1 MKKVAGLEIYM
12 AGDQPIIRFM
22 AESDFT
28 NADPFDQIK
37 MMAASIQVMERLVS
51 AVIDDN
57 PDDAQALEE
66 LRSSLFLDVVNN
78 LMN

>member
-1 MKKVAGLEIYM
+1 MRKVASLEIYM
-12 AGDQPIIRFM
+12 AGDHPVIRFL

-28 NADPFDQIK
+28 DADPFDQIK
-37 MMAASIQVMERLVS
+37 MMAASVQIMERLVS

-57 PDDAQALEE
+57 PEDAEALEE
-66 LRSSLFLDVVNN
+66 LMNSLFLDEVNN